1 MAPTTENT
9 HVFVPAWVWGPAG
22 RDTELARAIS
32 DLTTGGFLGSTRDL
46 LASVRRQDDR
56 RAYCTSVLAAVL
68 VSRRLDSAALWLTD
82 EPGDPDALMLHAR
95 VLVVRAIHAAR
106 GMESHA
112 QALAAHAARA
122 CQKAMLAAVGDP
134 TPPVA
139 LLHLGETGLDLP
151 GLRFNA
157 RTLDDLPIN
166 APWNLLDE
174 VLKRA
179 PDHREAFHRL
189 IPLCH
194 VFSDTAPWRPDGPT
208 PEQRQAANAR
218 ARAQVAVWAADRAP
232 AGSPLKLLR
241 LWYAAERDP
250 FSDKAE
256 EMRLRNHLHV
266 HGEASRERYL
276 NDRVPA
282 IEQRWRHALQATAVK
297 LADRWFGG
305 GGDPPYMPLS
315 DISFLANYLYR
326 CGELRTARLAL
337 EWMVPYATAQPWQ
350 REGDPGTV
358 LATVC
363 RQCHVNLAYLPRW
376 PTHTPGPPRSGHCST
391 RRLPRCPYPCCR

>member
-1 MAPTTENT
+1 VVSAPPQTNT
-9 HVFVPAWVWGPAG
+9 PTFIPAWVWGPAG
-22 RDTELARAIS
+22 RDIQLARAIS

-46 LASVRRQDDR
+46 LATVRRHDDR

-68 VSRRLDSAALWLTD
+68 VGRRLDLAEQWLKD
-82 EPGDPDALMLHAR
+82 EPGNPDALLLHAR

-106 GMESHA
+106 SRESYA
-112 QALAAHAARA
+112 QALAVHAVRA
-122 CQKAMLAAVGDP
+122 CRNAGLAAVGDP
-134 TPPVA
+134 TPSVA
-139 LLHLGETGLDLP
+139 LLHLSETGMDMPELP
-151 GLRFNA
+151 FGP
-157 RTLDDLPIN
+157 RTLDDLTIY
-166 APWNLLDE
+166 APWHLLDE

-194 VFSDTAPWRPDGPT
+194 VFSDTAPWRPDAPN

-241 LWYAAERDP
+241 LMYAAERDP

-282 IEQRWRHALQATAVK
+282 IAQRWRHALQATAVK
-297 LADRWFGG
+297 LADRWFGE
-305 GGDPPYMPLS
+305 GGDPPYMPLA
-315 DISFLANYLYR
+315 DVSFLADYLYR
-326 CGELRTARLAL
+326 FGELRTARLAL
-337 EWMVPYATAQPWQ
+337 EWMVPYATAEPWR

-358 LATVC
+358 LTTVC
-363 RQCHVNLAYLPRW
+363 RDCHVNLAYLPR
-376 PTHTPGPPRSGHCST
+376 
-391 RRLPRCPYPCCR
+391 